1 MLPNVGSSLGFGLE
15 LCDSKSYF
23 LDFLDFWILITRWSG
38 GIRLNLL
45 VVFEHCCNLQQN
57 SDKNGRIANTS
68 FAKKFLP
75 SLLPSMLT
83 KWLSRAKSVPA
94 QCGTNT
100 RPIKALRCHSAD
112 LRCLGYTNFQIITW
126 PCNLKGKHWGH
137 KRDGSWPAQSEGEC
151 SIYWTQTERVYYAAD
166 QGCDA
171 HNTSGVMHIQH
182 TISYSQLH
190 LHFKVKWLF
199 DLADEEYSRDHSS
212 PGEPFFMSRDA
223 KWSAK

>member
-1 MLPNVGSSLGFGLE
+1 
-15 LCDSKSYF
+15 
-23 LDFLDFWILITRWSG
+23 
-38 GIRLNLL
+38 
-45 VVFEHCCNLQQN
+45 
-57 SDKNGRIANTS
+57 
-68 FAKKFLP
+68 
-75 SLLPSMLT
+75 MLT

-137 KRDGSWPAQSEGEC
+137 KRDRSWPAQSEGEC